1 MTPPQPLDCLIIG
14 AGPAGL
20 TAALYLARYRR
31 RIRIV
36 DAGNSRAALIPVS
49 HNYPGF
55 PEGIS
60 GVNLLAR
67 LRQQAQGHGVAV
79 ETGTVASILRQDDGF
94 LATIGAS
101 QVRAR
106 TVVLATGVVDRQ
118 PSRSWLCDA
127 AAATAAGRLRWC
139 PICDGQEAL
148 DQDIGLIAPAES
160 GLPHALFLRTYSR
173 RVTWI
178 MHPPTG
184 ALGAAARDQLAAGG
198 VRLVEAAVARLR
210 LDSDSVAMAFVDG
223 TEHAFDT
230 IYPMLG
236 SLPQSRL
243 AVRLGARCTD
253 DGELEVDEHQCTSV
267 PGLYA
272 AGDLVNALNQM
283 AVGMAHAAIAA
294 THIHNN
300 LSSNPR

>member
-1 MTPPQPLDCLIIG
+1 MAPPDSLDCLIVG

-20 TAALYLARYRR
+20 IAALYLARYRR

-55 PEGIS
+55 PQGIS
-60 GVNLLAR
+60 GVELLAR
-67 LRQQAQGHGVAV
+67 LREQAQCHGVAV
-79 ETGTVASILRQDDGF
+79 ESATVASIVRQDDGF

-106 TVVLATGVVDRQ
+106 TVLLATGVVDCK
-118 PSRSWLCDA
+118 PTSGWLSDA

-139 PICDGQEAL
+139 PICDGHEAL
-148 DQDIGLIAPAES
+148 DQEIGLIASADS
-160 GLPHALFLRTYSR
+160 GMAHALFLRTYSP

-178 MHPPTG
+178 VHPATG
-184 ALGAAARDQLAAGG
+184 TVGAAAREQLAAAG
-198 VRLVEAAVARLR
+198 VRLVQTAVARTR
-210 LDSDSVAMAFVDG
+210 LDSDSIAIAFSDG
-223 TEHAFDT
+223 TEQSFDT

-236 SLPQSRL
+236 SLPQSGM
-243 AVRLGARCTD
+243 AVRLGARCSD
-253 DGELEVDEHQCTSV
+253 DGELEVDEHQLTSV

-272 AGDLVNALNQM
+272 AGDIVNALNQM
-283 AVGMAHAAIAA
+283 AVGMAHAAVAA

-300 LSSNPR
+300 LASNPR

>member
-1 MTPPQPLDCLIIG
+1 MPSESIDCLIIG

-49 HNYPGF
+49 HNCPGF
-55 PEGIS
+55 PDGIP
-60 GVNLLAR
+60 GADLLER
-67 LRQQAQGHGVAV
+67 LREQTQGHGVSV
-79 ETGTVASILRQDDGF
+79 ETATVTSIVRQDEGF

-101 QVRAR
+101 HVRAQ

-118 PSRSWLCDA
+118 PNAAWLSNA
-127 AAATAAGRLRWC
+127 MAATSAGRLRWC
-139 PICDGQEAL
+139 PICDGYEAL
-148 DQDIGLIAPAES
+148 DQEIGLIAPAES
-160 GLPHALFLRTYSR
+160 GVAHALFLRTYSR

-178 MHPPTG
+178 VHPVSG
-184 ALGAAARDQLAAGG
+184 AVGGAARNRLAAAG
-198 VRLVEAAVARLR
+198 VRLVQTPVARLR
-210 LDSDSVAMAFVDG
+210 LDTDSIAVALLDG
-223 TEHAFDT
+223 TELRFDT
-230 IYPMLG
+230 LYPMLG
-236 SLPQSRL
+236 SAPQSKL
-243 AVRLGARCTD
+243 AVGLAARCSKV
-253 DGELEVDEHQCTSV
+253 GELEVDAHQLTSV

-294 THIHNN
+294 THIHNH
-300 LSSNPR
+300 LAPNPR